1 MSKNKIHNKVLKA
14 YFPCLETRIFVNTAK
29 YVSTNDGGGC
39 CFKGSLGDAAKNA
52 IDNYHRSCLCPQAS
66 DINEC
71 QRLCSVDTKCKG
83 YAVHKNSDTCIIATS
98 SLCPSECH
106 GPYGQDNIGPIDMD
120 AEKCAQGDFNQGC
133 YVKQSGNLNL
143 IDLLSVNGHDTV

>member
-1 MSKNKIHNKVLKA
+1 MFCLVKVKETIKSYLPS
-14 YFPCLETRIFVNTAK
+14 FETRIFIITAK

-39 CFKGSLGDAAKNA
+39 CFKGSLGVAANNA

-66 DINEC
+66 DINAC

-106 GPYGQDNIGPIDMD
+106 GPYAQDNLGPIDMD
-120 AEKCAQGDFNQGC
+120 AGKCAQGEFNQGC
-133 YVKQSGNLNL
+133 YVKQNGNRNCLD
-143 IDLLSVNGHDTV
+143 ITSFK

>member
-1 MSKNKIHNKVLKA
+1 M
-14 YFPCLETRIFVNTAK
+14 
-29 YVSTNDGGGC
+29 
-39 CFKGSLGDAAKNA
+39 
-52 IDNYHRSCLCPQAS
+52 
-66 DINEC
+66 NEC

-106 GPYGQDNIGPIDMD
+106 GPYAQDNLGPIDMN

-143 IDLLSVNGHDTV
+143 IDITFCKKSIILNICQIMAILFIYIYNKIAATK